1 MVWLAVRPLWGL
13 TMNDLSASFRDADTT
28 EIDTGRIV
36 TAAQALIVS
45 SSRSMAAGI
54 EDLGLKAIIHEL
66 PDFFYVKDRASRFVF
81 ANATVARA
89 FDVDDPEDLT
99 GKRDFDFFDFQTAR
113 GYFEIEQEIMATGEH
128 RLDVEE
134 MVRSPLSE
142 LVTCR
147 LTSKLPLRNEK
158 GEVVG
163 LIGVS
168 RDITERKR
176 QEEFRRGQAQV
187 VEMIARN
194 EPLEMILE
202 ALVLLVEAEI
212 EGIMG
217 SVLILDRDGR
227 RLCHGASPSLP
238 SIYSRM
244 IDGVTI
250 GPNAGS
256 CGTAAW
262 RGKFVMVEDMMVDPL
277 WADYRGVAQQYGFRS
292 CWSMPVMTAQNNVL
306 GTFALYSSEVRRP
319 TPREMEFVAMATH
332 IAGIAIE
339 RRRGDERIQ
348 FMAHHDDLTG
358 LPNRAFFKERMAKT
372 LHQARRSGRKV
383 TVAYIDLDDFKD
395 INDRLGHGAGDEVLK
410 EVAARMANGVRAS
423 DMVVRLGGD
432 EFLVVLVHQ
441 SNHDTGITR
450 RLREL
455 HKAVRKPINYQD
467 KQLRVT
473 CSIGVASFPSD
484 GATAD
489 ELLAN
494 ADSAMYRSKQLGR
507 DTLQHYHGARDADL
521 NLPVSEQEELR
532 QAIISDQLVLHYQP
546 QVDVS
551 TLAVTGL
558 EALVRW
564 KHPTRGMVP
573 PADFIPMA
581 EESGLI
587 VPLGLWVLNEACRQ
601 ARAWQDMGLPPL
613 RIGVNVSA
621 RQFTDKDFARLVKE
635 AVERFGLAPRWLELE
650 LTESVLMQDAD
661 RALATMTA
669 LRPLGIRFSIDDF
682 GSGYSSLA
690 SLKTFPFDRLKMD
703 RSLIEALPSD
713 KTAVAI
719 GLAVISLA
727 QTLKLTVV
735 AEGVETDEQ
744 REFLRF
750 AKCEEAQGYRFSRP
764 LPADQVPG
772 FLKGSRFGLPSHS

>member
-1 MVWLAVRPLWGL
+1 
-13 TMNDLSASFRDADTT
+13 MNKLSAGRHDADTT
-28 EIDTGRIV
+28 NPDAGRIV
-36 TAAQALIVS
+36 AAAQALIGS
-45 SSRSMAAGI
+45 SNRGPAAGV
-54 EDLGLKAIIHEL
+54 EDVGMKAIIHEL

-81 ANATVARA
+81 ANAMVARA
-89 FDVDDPEDLT
+89 FDIENPEELI
-99 GKRDFDFFDFQTAR
+99 GKRDFDFFDFETAR
-113 GYFEIEQEIMATGEH
+113 RYFEFEQEIMATGER
-128 RLDVEE
+128 RLDIEE
-134 MVRSPLSE
+134 FVHSPSGDR
-142 LVTCR
+142 VTCR
-147 LTSKLPLRNEK
+147 LTSKLPLRNDA

-168 RDITERKR
+168 RDITDRKR

-187 VEMIARN
+187 LEMIARN
-194 EPLEMILE
+194 ESLEMILE

-212 EGIMG
+212 EGISG
-217 SVLILDRDGR
+217 SILILDRDGR
-227 RLCHGASPSLP
+227 RLYQGSAPNLP
-238 SIYSRM
+238 STYCRL
-244 IDGVTI
+244 IDGIAI

-262 RGKFVMVEDMMVDPL
+262 RGACVVVEDMQADPL
-277 WADYRGVAQQYGFRS
+277 WADFRGVVQQFGFRS
-292 CWSMPVMTAQNNVL
+292 CWSTPVMTAQNNVL
-306 GTFALYSSEVRRP
+306 GTFALYSREVRRP
-319 TPREMEFVAMATH
+319 TPRESELVAMATH

-339 RRRGDERIQ
+339 RKRGDERIH

-372 LHQARRSGRKV
+372 LHQARRAGRKV
-383 TVAYIDLDDFKD
+383 TVAYLDLDGFKG
-395 INDRLGHGAGDEVLK
+395 INDRFGHGAGDEVLK

-441 SNHDTGITR
+441 SSHDIGITR

-455 HKAVRKPINYQD
+455 HKAVRKPIGYQN
-467 KQLRVT
+467 KQIPAT
-473 CSIGVASFPSD
+473 CSIGVAAFPGD
-484 GATAD
+484 GATAE

-494 ADSAMYRSKQLGR
+494 ADSAMYRAKQLGG
-507 DTLQHYHGARDADL
+507 DTLQHYHGARDADIA
-521 NLPVSEQEELR
+521 LPVSEQEELR
-532 QAIISDQLVLHYQP
+532 QAIIANQLILHYQP

-551 TLAVTGL
+551 TLEVTGL

-564 KHPTRGMVP
+564 SHPTRGMVP
-573 PADFIPMA
+573 PAEFIPMA
-581 EESGLI
+581 EETGLI
-587 VPLGLWVLNEACRQ
+587 IPLGLWVLHEACRQ
-601 ARAWQDMGLPPL
+601 ARQWQDMGLPPV

-621 RQFTDKDFARLVKE
+621 RQFTDSDFARHVKE
-635 AVERFGLAPRWLELE
+635 AIERFGLAPHWLELE

-661 RALATMTA
+661 RALTTMNA

-719 GLAVISLA
+719 GHAVISLA
-727 QTLKLTVV
+727 HTLELTVV
-735 AEGVETDEQ
+735 AEGIETDEQ

-750 AKCEEAQGYRFSRP
+750 ARCEEAQGYLFSRP
-764 LPADQVPG
+764 LPAEQVPD
-772 FLKGSRFGLPSHS
+772 FLRR

>member
-1 MVWLAVRPLWGL
+1 
-13 TMNDLSASFRDADTT
+13 MNELSAGRRDADTT
-28 EIDTGRIV
+28 EIDMNRIV
-36 TAAQALIVS
+36 AAAEALIVS
-45 SSRSMAAGI
+45 SRRDMATGI

-66 PDFFYVKDRASRFVF
+66 PDFFYVKDRTSRFVF

-89 FDVDDPEDLT
+89 FGIDDPEDLA

-113 GYFEIEQEIMATGEH
+113 GYFEVEQEIMATGKH

-134 MVRSPLSE
+134 MVRSTLSE
-142 LVTCR
+142 IVTCR
-147 LTSKLPLRNEK
+147 LTSKLPLRNDK
-158 GEVVG
+158 GDVVG

-176 QEEFRRGQAQV
+176 QEEFRRAQAQV

-212 EGIMG
+212 DGVSG
-217 SVLILDRDGR
+217 SVLILDLDGR
-227 RLCHGASPSLP
+227 RLCHGASPNLP
-238 SIYSRM
+238 SIYSRT
-244 IDGVTI
+244 IDGIAI

-262 RGKFVMVEDMMVDPL
+262 RGSFVMVEDVMADPL

-319 TPREMEFVAMATH
+319 TPREMELVAMAAH

-383 TVAYIDLDDFKD
+383 TFAYIDLDDFKD
-395 INDRLGHGAGDEVLK
+395 INDGLGHGAGDEVLK
-410 EVAARMANGVRAS
+410 EVATRMANGVRAS

-455 HKAVRKPINYQD
+455 HKAVRKPISYQD
-467 KQLRVT
+467 KQLHVT

-484 GATAD
+484 GATAE

-507 DTLQHYHGARDADL
+507 DTLQHYQSARDADL
-521 NLPVSEQEELR
+521 NLPISEQEELR
-532 QAIISDQLVLHYQP
+532 QAIISNQLVVHYQP
-546 QVDVS
+546 QLDVS
-551 TLAVTGL
+551 TLEVTGL

-564 KHPTRGMVP
+564 NHPTRGMVP
-573 PADFIPMA
+573 PVEFIPLA

-587 VPLGLWVLNEACRQ
+587 IPLGLWVLNEACRQ
-601 ARAWQDMGLPPL
+601 AREWQDMGLPPL

-621 RQFTDKDFARLVKE
+621 RQFTDKDFARHVTE

-661 RALATMTA
+661 RARATMNA

-764 LPADQVPG
+764 LPAEEIPA
-772 FLKGSRFGLPSHS
+772 FLRR